1 MKEAILDYLKT
12 SAGKHVFGIVI
23 AALVLLVGSSWLQ
36 EHDSRLKAES
46 TINQTR
52 VVIDGLQ
59 AQMKA
64 TDAANKTVIAAL
76 QKQRAEVK
84 TAPQAVQAIQAEAK
98 TDAEVQALDVQPLPD
113 APEAVR
119 VNSVPL
125 FQKLNSCAQC
135 GDNLTAAR
143 SDLATQQAIDKQKD
157 EQIAALKRKPT
168 FWHRVKVTAITLGI
182 GAAAGYAIS
191 HR

>member
-1 MKEAILDYLKT
+1 MKDIIVNYLKT
-12 SAGKHVFGIVI
+12 SAGKHVFGIVV

-36 EHDSRLKAES
+36 EHDRRLMADV
-46 TINQTR
+46 TVN
-52 VVIDGLQ
+52 Q
-59 AQMKA
+59 AQLQIDALKQQFAA
-64 TDAANKTVIAAL
+64 TDAANKMAIAAL
-76 QKQRAEVK
+76 VRQRAEVK

-98 TDAEVQALDVQPLPD
+98 TDTEVQALDVQPLPD
-113 APEAVR
+113 APDAVR

-157 EQIAALKRKPT
+157 EQIAALKRKPA

-182 GAAAGYAIS
+182 GAAAGYAI